1 MKNRILSFLM
11 FSFLI
16 CALLVTS
23 VSAKTNPPR
32 LVDEADLLSK
42 TDEAEILNRL
52 NEISEKYNYDIVI
65 VTQSSIG
72 NYTAERYADDYF
84 DSNGYGMGNNR
95 DGILLLCTFDDE
107 GRIWHIST
115 SGDAISAFSDS
126 YIDAIFETIRSKV
139 GEDDYKNAFNAFID
153 ECDYYIDGH
162 INGFPFDTGMN
173 LVISI
178 VVGFIIAFI
187 AVSIMKGKLKSVAF
201 QRDAATYVKQGSMDV
216 TVARDFFLYSTIT
229 RTAKPKNNGSSTHR
243 SSSGRSHGGGSA
255 RF

>member
-32 LVDEADLLSK
+32 LVDEADLLSE

-52 NEISEKYNYDIVI
+52 NEISEKYNYDVVI
-65 VTQSSIG
+65 VTQGTVENDS
-72 NYTAERYADDYF
+72 AESYANDYF
-84 DSNGYGMGNNR
+84 DAVGYGMGENR
-95 DGILLLCTFDDE
+95 DGVMLLCAFDHKGRVWSIVSNGE
-107 GRIWHIST
+107 GSNAIGNNEIDSILE
-115 SGDAISAFSDS
+115 SIKNSIGD
-126 YIDAIFETIRSKV
+126 
-139 GEDDYKNAFNAFID
+139 DDYKSAFNAFID

-162 INGFPFDTGMN
+162 INGFPFDTGKN

-229 RTAKPKNNGSSTHR
+229 RTAKPKNNGSSSSGGNR
-243 SSSGRSHGGGSA
+243 SSGSA